1 MIEQLPEVIP
11 VWPAALPGTELWRDA
26 GPELERPMWE
36 NSRLVRNVS
45 QPTLTVFL
53 PDPAIANGTGVIVC
67 PGGAFP
73 FLMVDKEGAEVA
85 AWLNARG
92 VAVFVL
98 KYRVFPTD
106 DDDEAFL
113 RIASDPLPHR
123 PNMDKVRPL
132 AVEDGLQAMRTV
144 RRQAGRWGA
153 DPDRLGM
160 LGFSAGGYVTAGA
173 ATDYDAESRPS
184 FAAPIYALWH
194 ERPVL
199 ADAPPLFLA
208 AAADDDLVDA
218 GNSIALY
225 AAWRAAGRR
234 AELHIYAQ
242 GVTASRSGRKDCRW
256 TAGWTASGNGCRVR
270 SRGGRTARWDGR
282 RGTG

>member
-1 MIEQLPEVIP
+1 MIEQLLEVIP
-11 VWPAALPGTELWRDA
+11 VWPAALPGAELWRDA
-26 GPELERPMWE
+26 GPELERPRWE
-36 NSRLVRNVS
+36 NSRLVRNIS

-144 RRQAGRWGA
+144 RRQAGRWGV

-160 LGFSAGGYVTAGA
+160 LGFSAGGML
-173 ATDYDAESRPS
+173 R
-184 FAAPIYALWH
+184 
-194 ERPVL
+194 L
-199 ADAPPLFLA
+199 A
-208 AAADDDLVDA
+208 
-218 GNSIALY
+218 
-225 AAWRAAGRR
+225 RRRTTTRR
-234 AELHIYAQ
+234 AGPASPPRFTPSGTSGRSPPTRHPSSWRPRLMTTWSTR
-242 GVTASRSGRKDCRW
+242 GTASRFTPPGGLPAAAPSCTSTPRGSRLRALAAR
-256 TAGWTASGNGCRVR
+256 TAG
-270 SRGGRTARWDGR
+270 GRLDGPLL
-282 RGTG
+282 GMAAE